1 MTSRALEVAKLY
13 RREWKVNRRRML
25 LTTAAIVWGTL
36 SIVMML
42 SFGEGMRRALM
53 AAQRG
58 LGEGI
63 VMVFGGQTSIPYEG
77 LPKGRPIQLVEED
90 ARLLQARIP
99 ELERISPEYSSG
111 ENSVTYGRN
120 TRTRLVSAALP
131 SFETMRSHYAQ
142 KGGRFIDQLDVDRNR
157 RVAFIGPRVAEELF
171 GGTEGAVGKTIG
183 INNVPFI
190 VIGVMVDK
198 IQMGMYNGPDVDKI
212 VIPLSTYRLMNG
224 PTKVNRIIYS
234 PRDPTRNKIVEQ
246 KVREVMA
253 AKYRFD
259 PKDDQALLFWDVIEL
274 SKGMGLVLVG
284 IEIFLGVVG
293 AMTLLVAGVG
303 VANIMYVSARQR
315 TREIGIKMALGARRR
330 DIVWQFLL
338 EAMSIAGAGGAIGLI
353 LSLAAI
359 AALAQI
365 PMESSGLQWLGK
377 PVFSPTVAATTVTVL
392 GVVGVL
398 AGYFPARKA
407 SRLDPVEALRYE

>member
-1 MTSRALEVAKLY
+1 MSSRTLEVIRLY
-13 RREWKVNRRRML
+13 RREWKVNRRRMF

-42 SFGEGMRRALM
+42 SFGEGMRRQLM

-77 LPKGRPIQLVEED
+77 LPKGRPISLVEED

-99 ELERISPEYSSG
+99 ELERISPEYSSS

-131 SFETMRSHYAQ
+131 SFETMRSQYPQ
-142 KGGRFIDQLDVDRNR
+142 KGGRFLNQLDVDRNR

-171 GGTEGAVGKTIG
+171 GSEEPVGKTIG

-190 VIGVMVDK
+190 VIGVMIEK

-224 PTKVNRIIYS
+224 PTRVDRIIYA
-234 PRDPTRNKIVEQ
+234 PREPAHNKLVEQ
-246 KVREVMA
+246 NVREVLA
-253 AKYRFD
+253 ARYRFD
-259 PKDDQALLFWDVIEL
+259 PNDDQALLFWDVIEL

-284 IEIFLGVVG
+284 IELFLGVIG
-293 AMTLLVAGVG
+293 GMTLLVAGVG
-303 VANIMYVSARQR
+303 IANIMYVSARQR
-315 TREIGIKMALGARRR
+315 TREIGVKMALGARRR
-330 DIVWQFLL
+330 DIVRQFLL
-338 EAMSIAGAGGAIGLI
+338 EAMSIAGAGGAIGLV
-353 LSLAAI
+353 LSLALI
-359 AALAQI
+359 AALAQV
-365 PMESSGLQWLGK
+365 PMEESGLQWLGK
-377 PVFSPTVAATTVTVL
+377 PIFSPTVAAVTISVL
-392 GVVGVL
+392 GLVGIL